1 MTVAKYQ
8 QPTQDGSPSESAPVI
23 YKNKL
28 DILHEANGMSQPLSG
43 PKVPIKLLSFNFF
56 FSSRYGHLKKVLEIY
71 ER

>member
-43 PKVPIKLLSFNFF
+43 PIVPIKLLSFNFF
-56 FSSRYGHLKKVLEIY
+56 LLPLPPSQKGSRDL
-71 ER
+71 